1 MGSVVEEEHAENT
14 LNNKANVGAR
24 HAVPSIAVH
33 NPVNLTDDGVVM
45 SSRIRSPL
53 RSVGTRS
60 RPDHRPLSFVIA
72 VAASWLIATGLTYE
86 IPLRAEPMAATAAVP
101 VEPAP
106 VTPLFERGIRG
117 VTIGPI
123 ESSLQSNRG
132 YGSAPFQRTLQ
143 LIERMDGNWVSLTPF
158 GRIWDL
164 EPSGVDQRFEAPAQQ
179 TATAIAQA
187 VAQAHARGL
196 KVLIVPHLW
205 AETGEWRGEIDPK
218 TDADWRRWA
227 VGYRRFMLS
236 WAKVAAA
243 ANADLFAVGVELRS
257 WVTTTHAPSFV
268 ELIHEVRRVYS
279 GPLTY
284 AANWDDVHDTVIWG
298 ELDVI
303 ALNAF
308 FPLAEQERA
317 PFDELLAASEK
328 LSVGIRELSQRW
340 GKPVV
345 FNEIGYTTRPDPAL
359 RPWEWP
365 DSMKNVVVDQRSQAD
380 AYRALLAPFLDEPWF
395 MGFFVWRWYADPY
408 DMSQEAEW
416 GFSPFGKQAELVL
429 RDAFAT
435 PWVADTQPSFRYQ
448 TKADRVGLY

>member
-1 MGSVVEEEHAENT
+1 VTSLRARFGLVLAALLVAPAASLQAQPNGSPPPPAPT
-14 LNNKANVGAR
+14 
-24 HAVPSIAVH
+24 
-33 NPVNLTDDGVVM
+33 
-45 SSRIRSPL
+45 SPL
-53 RSVGTRS
+53 F
-60 RPDHRPLSFVIA
+60 D
-72 VAASWLIATGLTYE
+72 
-86 IPLRAEPMAATAAVP
+86 
-101 VEPAP
+101 
-106 VTPLFERGIRG
+106 RGIRG

-123 ESSLQSNRG
+123 ESSLQINRG
-132 YGSAPFQRTLQ
+132 YGSVPFQRALQ
-143 LIERMDGNWVSLTPF
+143 LIERMDGNWISLTPF

-164 EPSGVDQRFEAPAQQ
+164 VPSGVDQRFEAPATQ
-179 TATAIAQA
+179 TTAAIERA
-187 VAQAHARGL
+187 VAQAQARGL

-218 TDADWRRWA
+218 SEADWRRWA
-227 VGYRRFMLS
+227 QGYRRFLLS

-243 ANADLFAVGVELRS
+243 SNADLFAVGVELRS
-257 WVTTTHAPSFV
+257 WVTTTHAPSFI
-268 ELIHEVRRVYS
+268 ELIKEVREIYS

-308 FPLAEQERA
+308 FPLAKEEGASFSEMLSESER
-317 PFDELLAASEK
+317 
-328 LSVGIRELSQRW
+328 LSAGIRELSQRW
-340 GKPVV
+340 GKPVA

-365 DSMKNVVVDQRSQAD
+365 DSMKNVAVDQRSQAD

-395 MGFFVWRWYADPY
+395 IGFFVWRWYADPY

-435 PWVADTQPSFRYQ
+435 PWACDRNQSFKPFHR
-448 TKADRVGLY
+448 ADRVGLY

>member
-1 MGSVVEEEHAENT
+1 VFGVIAT
-14 LNNKANVGAR
+14 LAYDIPVRAQPTAKT
-24 HAVPSIAVH
+24 AVPAELPAV
-33 NPVNLTDDGVVM
+33 V
-45 SSRIRSPL
+45 
-53 RSVGTRS
+53 
-60 RPDHRPLSFVIA
+60 
-72 VAASWLIATGLTYE
+72 
-86 IPLRAEPMAATAAVP
+86 
-101 VEPAP
+101 
-106 VTPLFERGIRG
+106 PLFERGIRG

-132 YGSAPFQRTLQ
+132 YGSPPFQNSLR
-143 LIERMDGNWVSLTPF
+143 LIDRMGGNWISLTPF

-164 EPSGVDQRFEAPAQQ
+164 EPTGVDQRFEAPARE
-179 TATAIAQA
+179 TAAAIAKS

-205 AETGEWRGEIDPK
+205 AETGGWRGEIDPK
-218 TDADWRRWA
+218 DEAGWKRWA
-227 VGYRRFMLS
+227 QGYRRFLLS
-236 WAKVAAA
+236 WAKVAATSH
-243 ANADLFAVGVELRS
+243 ADLLAVGVELRS
-257 WVTTTHAPSFV
+257 WVTTSHAPSFIA
-268 ELIHEVRRVYS
+268 LIREVRQVYP

-308 FPLAEQERA
+308 FPLAQKEGASFSEMSSESER
-317 PFDELLAASEK
+317 
-328 LSVGIRELSQRW
+328 LSAGIRELSRSW

-365 DSMKNVVVDQRSQAD
+365 DAMKNVVVDQRAQAD

-435 PWVADTQPSFRYQ
+435 PWACDRTSSVKRFY
-448 TKADRVGLY
+448 KADRVGLY

>member
-1 MGSVVEEEHAENT
+1 VTSLRTRFGLVLAAVLVVPDAALQAQPN
-14 LNNKANVGAR
+14 ASP
-24 HAVPSIAVH
+24 PSPA
-33 NPVNLTDDGVVM
+33 PT
-45 SSRIRSPL
+45 SPL
-53 RSVGTRS
+53 F
-60 RPDHRPLSFVIA
+60 D
-72 VAASWLIATGLTYE
+72 
-86 IPLRAEPMAATAAVP
+86 
-101 VEPAP
+101 
-106 VTPLFERGIRG
+106 RGIRG

-123 ESSLQSNRG
+123 ESSLQVNRG
-132 YGSAPFQRTLQ
+132 YGSAPFQRSLR
-143 LIERMDGNWVSLTPF
+143 LIERLGGNWISLTPF

-164 EPSGVDQRFEAPAQQ
+164 QPTGVDQRFEAPAQH
-179 TATAIAQA
+179 TATAITQA
-187 VAQAHARGL
+187 VTQAHARGL

-218 TDADWRRWA
+218 SEADWQRWA
-227 VGYRRFMLS
+227 RGYRRFLLS
-236 WAKVAAA
+236 WAKVAAT
-243 ANADLFAVGVELRS
+243 ANADMLALGVELRS
-257 WVTTTHAPSFV
+257 WVTTTHAPSFSM
-268 ELIHEVRRVYS
+268 LIREVRQIYS

-298 ELDVI
+298 DLDVI
-303 ALNAF
+303 SLNAF
-308 FPLAEQERA
+308 FPLAQQKGA
-317 PFDELLAASEK
+317 PFEQLLAESER
-328 LSVGIRELSQRW
+328 LSVGIRELSERW

-345 FNEIGYTTRPDPAL
+345 FNEIGYTTRTDPAL

-435 PWVADTQPSFRYQ
+435 QWAVDTQPSFRFHSSA
-448 TKADRVGLY
+448 TRVGLY